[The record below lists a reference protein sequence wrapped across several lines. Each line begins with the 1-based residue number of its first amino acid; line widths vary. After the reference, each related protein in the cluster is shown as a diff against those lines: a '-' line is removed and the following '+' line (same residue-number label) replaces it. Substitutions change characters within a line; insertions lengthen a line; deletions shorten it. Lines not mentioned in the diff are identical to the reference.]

1 MKQYL
6 YDYVVSFLIYEMSV
20 DQDGHQFTLTDRLLV
35 EAGRDE
41 MQIGGVDGYVQ
52 MAAEGLRST
61 MTKPGMKAAVDMA
74 MIRDQMVYLSSS
86 DERPGSVM
94 NSQMKEILSSLAKAL
109 RDDGHFEVV
118 GTEIRRNDRPA
129 IMERYDNPPT
139 VAVLLVETKSGLVV
153 IRRGLKDGFGK
164 LALPGGFHVKGE
176 TWQEA
181 AAREV
186 LEETG
191 LALDPSKIVIRDL
204 VTVGGGAIN
213 LAFGQYTEIADD
225 FDPKFDSEVLDVAWI
240 NSPAEAA
247 FSTHTAMIKAFFDDK
262 VWKRET
268 DDKT

>member
-1 MKQYL
+1 MDNNL

-20 DQDGHQFTLTDRLLV
+20 DQNGHQFTITDRLIV
-35 EAGRDE
+35 DAGRDE
-41 MQIGGVDGYVQ
+41 MLQMGGFDGYVQ
-52 MAAEGLRST
+52 LAAEGLRSR
-61 MTKPGMKAAVDMA
+61 MTKPGMKAAVDMVT
-74 MIRDQMVYLSSS
+74 IRDQMVYLSSS
-86 DERPGSVM
+86 DERHGFVM
-94 NSQMKEILSSLAKAL
+94 HSQMKEILSSLAKAF

-118 GTEIRRNDRPA
+118 GKEIRRTDRPA
-129 IMERYDNPPT
+129 IVERYENPPT

-191 LALDPSKIVIRDL
+191 LALNPSKISIRDL
-204 VTVGGGAIN
+204 VTVGGGTIN

-225 FDPKFDSEVLDVAWI
+225 FEPKFDSEVLDVKWI
-240 NSPAEAA
+240 NSPVESA
-247 FSTHTAMIKAFFDDK
+247 FATHTAMIKAFFDEK
-262 VWKRET
+262 LSN
-268 DDKT
+268 